1 MWHFVMG
8 YNIVTNNGDYL
19 QSLYKWST
27 NDGVY
32 VDHISSMW
40 NVMILC

>member
-19 QSLYKWST
+19 QTLYRWSMD
-27 NDGVY
+27 DGVY
-32 VDHISSMW
+32 VDHIYHPCGM
-40 NVMILC
+40 